1 MANPFL
7 ARLLTDTVGK
17 GWVTNMDLLRQLVPL
32 ADDAGFR
39 DLFWKAKRDAK
50 VRRLGAQG
58 DHQRWLLG

>member
-7 ARLLTDTVGK
+7 ARLLTDTVGT
-17 GWVTNMDLLRQLVPL
+17 GWVTNMDLLRQLVSL

-50 VRRLGAQG
+50 LRRLGAKG
-58 DHQRWLLG
+58 DHQRWRLG

>member
-1 MANPFL
+1 
-7 ARLLTDTVGK
+7 
-17 GWVTNMDLLRQLVPL
+17 MDLLRQLVPL